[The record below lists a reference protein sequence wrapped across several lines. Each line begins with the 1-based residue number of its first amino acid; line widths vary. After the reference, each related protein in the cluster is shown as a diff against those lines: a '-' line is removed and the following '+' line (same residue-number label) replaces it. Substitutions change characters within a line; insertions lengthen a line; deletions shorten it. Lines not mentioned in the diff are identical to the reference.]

1 MKVKVKNN
9 DYDLHYGNRLY
20 IIYENA
26 MNDMS
31 KEMGKEI
38 DPNSRISQTTLV
50 YATLQ
55 ATLKYNKVDE
65 TLTFDDVNDIIDEN
79 GGMAFLVKFS
89 KWFSEKVEAETALI
103 RKETE
108 PKEDK
113 PTNKKKSR
121 T

>member
-1 MKVKVKNN
+1 MKVKIKDT

-26 MNDMS
+26 MNDL
-31 KEMGKEI
+31 GKEI
-38 DPNSRISQTTLV
+38 DPNSRIAQTTLV

>member
-1 MKVKVKNN
+1 MKVEIKGTS
-9 DYDLHYGNRLY
+9 YDLHYGNRLY

-26 MNDMS
+26 MSELGQD
-31 KEMGKEI
+31 I
-38 DPNSRISQTTLV
+38 DANSRVAQTTLV

-65 TLTFDDVNDIIDEN
+65 TLTYDDVNDIIDNN
-79 GGMAFLVKFS
+79 GGMAFLVQFS

-103 RKETE
+103 KKVTE
-108 PKEDK
+108 QPDDK
-113 PTNKKKSR
+113 PAKKKSR